1 MNVKSFALAAGVTL
15 GALGFGSAAQAACC
29 VAYDY
34 NDAKQNTN
42 QIISQ
47 LSERINAMQLAI
59 IEAMRLGTG
68 QLSGNSKEQI
78 GAQSNMANVNDD
90 RRVVG
95 NIEMAR
101 FNAIKGAASG
111 ASSCNVMTGARAGSA
126 LGASAASLSAALSS
140 DTTAWDLGSTD
151 QMPSSQGRDVAIQKR
166 LSRHC
171 ALYSNQDD
179 VRSGLCSSAAGSD
192 MQNASIDVGK
202 SLFYNQAGSEST
214 SLGSQRVEAAKT
226 FLINAIAPNPQGGML
241 PKEATSA
248 SGREKAA
255 QRQAS
260 AARLSI
266 ASNTVS
272 DILAKRT
279 AMPNSEVQGW
289 AQSLASQ
296 ISGYN
301 ANYSEGVSWHDW
313 MDVRASGWYRN
324 ANWGVAMNN
333 SYEQAIKDGV
343 MIQSF
348 QAYLAWETYKLIERQ
363 NLMLATMLS
372 IQTESSRNIA
382 PAATTIR

>member
-1 MNVKSFALAAGVTL
+1 MFRRTLAIAAGITL
-15 GALGFGSAAQAACC
+15 GSLAYSTSARAACC
-29 VAYDY
+29 TAYDY
-34 NDAKQNTN
+34 NDSGSNTK

-95 NIEMAR
+95 NVEMAR

-111 ASSCNVMTGARAGSA
+111 ASSCNVITGSRAGSA
-126 LGASAASLSAALSS
+126 LGASAASLGAALSA
-140 DTTAWDLGSTD
+140 DTTSWDLGSAD
-151 QMPSSQGRDVAIQKR
+151 GMPSAQGRDVAIAKR

-171 ALYSNQDD
+171 SLYANQDD
-179 VRSGLCSSAAGSD
+179 KRSGLCSTVASAD

-202 SLFYNQAGSEST
+202 SLFYTPSGSDSY
-214 SLGSQRVEAAKT
+214 SLDQQRAEAAKT

-241 PKEATSA
+241 ANEATSA
-248 SGREKAA
+248 AGREKAA
-255 QRQAS
+255 QRHAS
-260 AARLSI
+260 ASRLSI
-266 ASNTVS
+266 ASHAAGG
-272 DILAKRT
+272 ILARNT
-279 AMPNSEVQGW
+279 QVQNSEVQQW
-289 AQSLASQ
+289 AQGLASQ
-296 ISGYN
+296 ISGYQ
-301 ANYSEGVSWHDW
+301 ANYSNGVSWHDW

-324 ANWGVAMNN
+324 SSWGVAMNN

-348 QAYLAWETYKLIERQ
+348 QAYLGWETYKLIEKQ
-363 NLMLATMLS
+363 TLILSAMLS
-372 IQTESSRNIA
+372 IQTEANRNIA
-382 PAATTIR
+382 PIQTTVR